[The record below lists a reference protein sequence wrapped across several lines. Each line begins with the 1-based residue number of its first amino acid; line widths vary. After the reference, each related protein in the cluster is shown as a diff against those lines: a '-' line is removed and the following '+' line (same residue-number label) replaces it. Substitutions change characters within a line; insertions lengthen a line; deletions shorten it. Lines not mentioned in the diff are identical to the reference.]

1 MKTARRVLVLLAA
14 VSAVA
19 ASQVFTPTDLLSLR
33 GVSAAEISPD
43 GEWIAYTLSVPRG
56 AAEPAGTAYSELHL
70 VPVKGGASRPYIT
83 GKVSVNSPKW
93 RPDGSGIA
101 FISRRGDDAAPQV
114 WLIPTTGGEARRIT
128 RSETPVQ
135 MFRWDPAGRGLAY
148 VATTPETARE
158 KELGKRG
165 YGFIYCEENLKDAN
179 LYLQEVPVAGP
190 MPASV
195 QVTSGITVWGLE
207 YAPDGRSIALAASPK
222 NLVDHS
228 YMFKDIHVLSLA
240 DHSLRRIES
249 DTAKLGNLAFSPDGK
264 WLAFGAALHKNDHQV
279 SQAFVVPAAG
289 GAIKNLTPPGFRGH
303 VTWVGWRDNET
314 VLFHSAEGVGTTLRT
329 VSPRGGETSIVLT
342 SEKAGMTFRAPSDG
356 GGKGKLRALIG
367 SSPSIPADVYVWEP
381 GKGTR
386 RLTTANP
393 WLAERKLGKQEPVRY
408 KARDG
413 REIEGILISPVDAR
427 QGSPSPLIVVVHGG
441 PESHYANDWI
451 TRYSEPGQV
460 LAGKGY
466 AVFYPNYRSSTGYGV
481 EFAMEGWGDPA
492 GKEFDD
498 IADGID
504 HLVSTGIADRQ
515 RVGLGGGSYGGY
527 ASGWFATYYTKYVRA
542 VCMFVGI
549 ANQISDRAASDIPV
563 ESDLVHFG
571 KPFDEDWDLNLKR
584 SPIYWAKQSRTATL
598 IFGGASDT
606 RVPPTQSVEM
616 YRTLVMNRHPAVR
629 LVQYPGEGHG
639 NARQPG
645 RIDVLHRTL
654 QWYDWY
660 VRDLKPLDGPMPSWD
675 ISDSYGL
682 ELPARETG
690 TPPAPAGGR

>member
-1 MKTARRVLVLLAA
+1 MLLVAAVGTAR
-14 VSAVA
+14 
-19 ASQVFTPTDLLSLR
+19 SQVLTPADLLSVR
-33 GVSAAEISPD
+33 SVSSAEISPD
-43 GEWIAYTLSVPRG
+43 GELVAYTVSVPRQPADEPGG
-56 AAEPAGTAYSELHL
+56 AYGELHL
-70 VPVKGGASRPYIT
+70 FSLKAGTSAPYIS
-83 GKVSVNSPKW
+83 GKVSVSGPQW

-101 FISRRGDDAAPQV
+101 FIARRAEDTVPQV
-114 WLIPTTGGEARRIT
+114 WLIPVSGGEARRVT
-128 RSETPVQ
+128 RSETAVQ
-135 MFRWDPAGRGLAY
+135 MFRWDPSGLRIAY
-148 VATTPETARE
+148 VATTPPSARE
-158 KELGKRG
+158 KELEKRG
-165 YGFIYCEENLKDAN
+165 YGFITYEENLKDAN
-179 LYLQEVPVAGP
+179 LYLQEVTGDGTIPD
-190 MPASV
+190 PA
-195 QVTSGITVWGLE
+195 QMTDGITVWALE
-207 YAPDGRSIALAASPK
+207 YSPDGRTIALAASRR

-228 YMFKDIHVLSLA
+228 YMFKDIHLLNVS
-240 DHSLRRIES
+240 DKSLRRVES
-249 DTAKLGNLAFSPDGK
+249 DTAKLGAMAFSPDGK
-264 WLAFGAALHKNDHQV
+264 WLAYNAALHKNDHQV
-279 SQAFVVPAAG
+279 SQAFVIPVAG
-289 GAIKNLTPPGFRGH
+289 GVTKNLTPALFRGH
-303 VTWVGWRDNET
+303 VTWVGWRDNGSI
-314 VLFHSAEGVGTTLRT
+314 LFHSAEGVGTTLRAVPPT
-329 VSPRGGETSIVLT
+329 GGESEVLLT
-342 SEKAGMTFRAPSDG
+342 SEKTGMTFRAPSG
-356 GGKGKLRALIG
+356 AGGKSKVRAMIG
-367 SSPSIPADVYVWEP
+367 SSPSIPADLILWEP
-381 GKGTR
+381 AKGIR
-386 RLTTANP
+386 RLTTVNP
-393 WLAERKLGKQEPVRY
+393 WLSARKLGKQEPLRY

-413 REIEGILISPVDAR
+413 REIEGILISPVEAVSR
-427 QGSPSPLIVVVHGG
+427 KPSPLIVVVHGG
-441 PESHYANDWI
+441 PESHYSNDWI

-481 EFAMEGWGDPA
+481 DFAMEGWGDPA

-504 HLVSTGIADRQ
+504 HLVEAGLADRQ

-549 ANQISDRAASDIPV
+549 ANQISDRAATDIPV

-616 YRTLVMNRHPAVR
+616 YRTLTMNRHPAVR

-660 VRDLKPLDGPMPSWD
+660 VRDLKPLEGPMPPLD
-675 ISDSYGL
+675 ISDTYGL
-682 ELPARETG
+682 ELPVK
-690 TPPAPAGGR
+690 